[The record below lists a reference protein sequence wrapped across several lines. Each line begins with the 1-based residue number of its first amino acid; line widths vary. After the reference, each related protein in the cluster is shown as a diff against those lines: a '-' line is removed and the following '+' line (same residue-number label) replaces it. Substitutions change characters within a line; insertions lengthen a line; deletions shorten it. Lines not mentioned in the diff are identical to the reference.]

1 MRKKRTDMSRV
12 KNYSKQE
19 IWDIWRR
26 SERGKKMI
34 HALTEL
40 TGKKHTEI
48 IHILIEGGYLKH
60 GWV

>member
-1 MRKKRTDMSRV
+1 MSKV